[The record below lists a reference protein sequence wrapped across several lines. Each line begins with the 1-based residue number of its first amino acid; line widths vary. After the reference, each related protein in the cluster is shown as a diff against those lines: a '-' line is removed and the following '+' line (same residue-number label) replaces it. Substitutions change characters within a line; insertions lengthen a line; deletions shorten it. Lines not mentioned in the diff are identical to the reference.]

1 MTGLRPIKVE
11 SLQAKLGYEF
21 ANGDLLVRALTH
33 RSAGKVHN
41 ERLEFLGDAIIG
53 FAVAE
58 AFFHRFPEVDEGTL
72 SRMRAS
78 VVSGEAL
85 SRVAREL
92 GLSDHLIL
100 GESERKS
107 GGRHRESILADT
119 LEALAGAVLL
129 NDGTERAL
137 TVVGHWLLSSIEAV
151 SPQDVVD
158 AKTQLQEWLQA
169 RKEALPEYSITAV
182 SGSDHAQSFE
192 VQCWLPSRTLTTDAV
207 GSSRRRAEQSAAA
220 LMIAKLVHCDPA

>member
-1 MTGLRPIKVE
+1 MTELRPIAIA
-11 SLQAKLGYEF
+11 SLQEKLGYAF
-21 ANGDLLVRALTH
+21 ADANLLVRALTH
-33 RSAGKVHN
+33 RSAGKIHN
-41 ERLEFLGDAIIG
+41 ERLEFMGDAIIG

-58 AFFHRFPEVDEGTL
+58 AFFHRFPEADEGTL

-92 GLSDHLIL
+92 GLAEHLIL

-119 LEALAGAVLL
+119 LEALAGAVVL
-129 NDGTERAL
+129 DDATERARV
-137 TVVGHWLLSSIEAV
+137 VVGSWLASSIEAV
-151 SPQDVVD
+151 SPDDVVD

-169 RKEALPEYSITAV
+169 RKEALPEYTITAV
-182 SGSDHAQSFE
+182 SGSDHAQSFQ
-192 VQCWLPSRTLTTDAV
+192 VQCWLPSRKLSTEAV
-207 GSSRRRAEQSAAA
+207 GSSRRRAEQSAAS
-220 LMIAKLVHCDPA
+220 LMVAKLVHHDSA

>member
-53 FAVAE
+53 LAVAE

-129 NDGTERAL
+129 DDGTERAL

-158 AKTQLQEWLQA
+158 KTQLQEWLQA

>member
-1 MTGLRPIKVE
+1 MTGLRPIEVE
-11 SLQAKLGYEF
+11 SLQAKLDYEF
-21 ANGDLLVRALTH
+21 SDTDLLVRALTH

-58 AFFHRFPEVDEGTL
+58 IFFHRFPEVDEGTL

-92 GLSDHLIL
+92 GLAEHLIL

-119 LEALAGAVLL
+119 LEALAGAVVL
-129 NDGTERAL
+129 DDCTERAR
-137 TVVGHWLLSSIEAV
+137 TVVGQWLISSIEAV
-151 SPQDVVD
+151 SPNDVVD

-169 RKEALPEYSITAV
+169 RREALPEYTITAV
-182 SGSDHAQSFE
+182 SGSDHAQSFQ
-192 VQCWLPSRTLTTDAV
+192 VQCRLPSRKLSTEAE
-207 GSSRRRAEQSAAA
+207 GSSRRRAEQVAAS
-220 LMIAKLVHCDPA
+220 LMVAKLVQYDPA

>member
-1 MTGLRPIKVE
+1 MTGLRPIEVE

-21 ANGDLLVRALTH
+21 ANTDLLVRALTH

-53 FAVAE
+53 FAVAA

-78 VVSGEAL
+78 VVRGEAL

-92 GLSDHLIL
+92 GLSEYLIL

-119 LEALAGAVLL
+119 FEALAGAVALD
-129 NDGTERAL
+129 DGTERAL
-137 TVVGHWLLSSIEAV
+137 TVVGHWLRSSIEAV

-182 SGSDHAQSFE
+182 SGSDHAQSF
-192 VQCWLPSRTLTTDAV
+192 
-207 GSSRRRAEQSAAA
+207 
-220 LMIAKLVHCDPA
+220 